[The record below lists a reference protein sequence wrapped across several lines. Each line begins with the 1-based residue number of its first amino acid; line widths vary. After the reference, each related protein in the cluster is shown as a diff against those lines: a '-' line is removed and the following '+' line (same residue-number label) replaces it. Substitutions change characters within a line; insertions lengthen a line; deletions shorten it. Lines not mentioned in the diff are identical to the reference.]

1 MTEKEAKNMASE
13 NSVLEKEKLVYK
25 KCCNYACECS
35 SDKLR
40 EILGEAANRSRRRMG
55 IPSEELKND

>member
-1 MTEKEAKNMASE
+1 MTEKKKKNMASE

-25 KCCNYACECS
+25 KCCNYACECNC
-35 SDKLR
+35 DNLR
-40 EILGEAANRSRRRMG
+40 KILGEVANQSRVRMG

>member
-1 MTEKEAKNMASE
+1 MASE

-25 KCCNYACECS
+25 KCCNYACECNC
-35 SDKLR
+35 DNLR
-40 EILGEAANRSRRRMG
+40 KILGEVANQSRVRMG

>member
-1 MTEKEAKNMASE
+1 MQKECNIMSQTD
-13 NSVLEKEKLVYK
+13 NVLEKEKLVYK